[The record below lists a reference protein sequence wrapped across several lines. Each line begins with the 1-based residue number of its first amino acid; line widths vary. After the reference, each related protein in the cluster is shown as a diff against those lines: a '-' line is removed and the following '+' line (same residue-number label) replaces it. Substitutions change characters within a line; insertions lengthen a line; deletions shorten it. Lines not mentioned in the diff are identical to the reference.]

1 MSSTLLCLPFQKQE
15 KNRINAH
22 ISVYAVLLFGADGGG
37 RTHTVSLP
45 RDFESRASANSTT
58 PAKLRLILYNTFF
71 QKAILIL
78 KYVAEKYEKFLC
90 ILQMHPPLPI
100 IVR

>member
-1 MSSTLLCLPFQKQE
+1 M
-15 KNRINAH
+15 
-22 ISVYAVLLFGADGGG
+22 
-37 RTHTVSLP
+37 VSLP
-45 RDFESRASANSTT
+45 PDFESGASANSTT

-90 ILQMHPPLPI
+90 ILQRLPSLPI
-100 IVR
+100 IVC